1 MKGKGPVYGGASQVL
16 APSHSLRLLSVPGF
30 KPVKALVWTP
40 YPTHKVLLSYGF
52 KHDEKGVQL
61 KIIWIKKTRG
71 KKKHTFLRLPDT
83 FRSARLCLPTLKS
96 TAVTAGVGLNATC
109 VGNNPMTQS
118 LQ

>member
-1 MKGKGPVYGGASQVL
+1 MVGPHRFL
-16 APSHSLRLLSVPGF
+16 PLLTHSGYCPHSVPGF
-30 KPVKALVWTP
+30 KLVKALVWTP
-40 YPTHKVLLSYGF
+40 YPTYKVLLSYGF

-61 KIIWIKKTRG
+61 KIIWIKKNKG
-71 KKKHTFLRLPDT
+71 KEKHTFLRLPDT